1 MNIAIHLQRFVDH
14 EAFEEIKKRAIFV
27 HVVIP
32 GHEENG
38 ADLPDSFNFPI
49 IQVSPCLGGSKV

>member
-1 MNIAIHLQRFVDH
+1 MEH

-32 GHEENG
+32 GHEEDG
-38 ADLPDSFNFPI
+38 EDLGDNFTFPL
-49 IQVSPCLGGSKV
+49 IQVNTTLIVWQL